1 MLATHIHRSQRI
13 VAGNEHFYI
22 VVSFKRRARFVQDPQ
37 ARADKRCWLRCMAMT
52 DGFRWEP
59 PPLPEDPREL
69 RSIRTR
75 LVILAI
81 IGLLAHVISAMAR

>member
-1 MLATHIHRSQRI
+1 MI
-13 VAGNEHFYI
+13 
-22 VVSFKRRARFVQDPQ
+22 
-37 ARADKRCWLRCMAMT
+37 

-81 IGLLAHVISAMAR
+81 IGLLAHVISTMAR